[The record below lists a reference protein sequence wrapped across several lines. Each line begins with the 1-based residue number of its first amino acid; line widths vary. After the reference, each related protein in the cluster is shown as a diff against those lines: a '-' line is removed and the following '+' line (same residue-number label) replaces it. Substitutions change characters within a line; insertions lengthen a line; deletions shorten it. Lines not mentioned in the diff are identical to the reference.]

1 MEDRRDYTIYK
12 WIHSTLPLD
21 FRYVGSTS
29 DMKQRKKQHKSDC
42 HNENSKNHNAQ
53 IYKIMREY
61 GFENF
66 IMVPIEIV
74 KNITKTEARIIEE
87 NYRMD
92 LEANMNM
99 RRCFT
104 SEEEYEKN
112 RKKWKHNFYV
122 RHKEDIL
129 IRHKEYNEANK
140 EKIAIRCKEYANNHK
155 EEILKWQGTV
165 CDCECGKSYTKSNKA
180 RHEKCQTHLM
190 YLLELEKTPEYQLAS
205 CLQELQVE

>member
-42 HNENSKNHNAQ
+42 HNENSRNHNAQ

-99 RRCFT
+99 IRCFT
-104 SEEEYEKN
+104 SEEEL
-112 RKKWKHNFYV
+112 KKDKKRWKHDDYI
-122 RHKEDIL
+122 RRKDEIL
-129 IRHKEYNEANK
+129 MKCKEYREANK
-140 EKIAIRCKEYANNHK
+140 EKIAIRCKEYLKNNK
-155 EEILKWQGTV
+155 DEIHKWQSTV
-165 CDCECGKSYTKSNKA
+165 CDCECGKSYTKANKA
-180 RHEKCQTHLM
+180 RHEKCKAHLM
-190 YLLELEKTPEYQLAS
+190 YLLELEKTPGNQLAS
-205 CLQELQVE
+205 CLEEVVIY

>member
-42 HNENSKNHNAQ
+42 HNENSRNHNAQ

-74 KNITKTEARIIEE
+74 KNVTKTEARIIEE
-87 NYRMD
+87 KYRMD
-92 LEANMNM
+92 LEANMNTV
-99 RRCFT
+99 RCFT
-104 SEEEYEKN
+104 SEEEL
-112 RKKWKHNFYV
+112 KKDKKRWNHDDYV
-122 RHKEDIL
+122 RRKDYIL
-129 IRHKEYNEANK
+129 MRCKEYREANK
-140 EKIAIRCKEYANNHK
+140 EKIAIRCKEYLKNHK
-155 EEILKWQGTV
+155 DEIHKWQSTV
-165 CDCECGKSYTKSNKA
+165 CDCECGKSYTKANKA
-180 RHEKCQTHLM
+180 RHEKCKAHLN
-190 YLLELEKTPEYQLAS
+190 YLDQLAS
-205 CLQELQVE
+205 CLHELQVE